1 MKKYMKIVL
10 ILFATLLLIQLLRL
24 WSLKRQVGQY
34 KTYWQNLAA
43 KDAPADSIWYVALG
57 DSAGQGIGA
66 SKPQNGYIGRVSEE
80 IAKRV
85 GKPVHTINLSVSGAK
100 IADIV
105 SDQIPTLSKL
115 KLPEGSMVTVEVGA
129 NDMQNFEPA
138 RFEAE
143 FAQMLSQLPAGAY
156 VSDVPYF
163 GKGLFRAR
171 EASVAQANT
180 IVHRLLGKYKVKPVY
195 LHESTEKHSS
205 WLNNAADMFH
215 PNDRGYHWW
224 FEAFIKEIE

>member
-1 MKKYMKIVL
+1 MNKYMRIAL
-10 ILFATLLLIQLLRL
+10 IIIIALVLIQLLHL

-43 KDAPADSIWYVALG
+43 NDAPADSIWYVALG

-66 SKPQNGYIGRVSEE
+66 SKPQNGYIGRVSES
-80 IAKRV
+80 IAKRT
-85 GKPVHTINLSVSGAK
+85 GKPVHTVNMSVSGAK

-105 SDQIPTLSKL
+105 SDQIPALSKL
-115 KLPEGSMVTVEVGA
+115 KLPEGSVVTVEGGA

-143 FAQMLSQLPAGAY
+143 FAQMLSLLPEGAY

-163 GKGLFRAR
+163 GKGLFRTR
-171 EASVAQANT
+171 EASVVQANA

-195 LHESTEKHSS
+195 LHESTEKHST

-224 FEAFIKEIE
+224 FEAFTKEIE